1 MFKTRICEMLSIE
14 HPIIQAGMGGVAMG
28 ELTAAVSNAGAL
40 GVIGAAMLTA
50 DQLREQI
57 EKVKSLTDKPFG
69 VDLLLAEGAPGVE
82 EALQVM
88 YDEKVPVFV
97 SGLGNPGPLAA
108 EMHRRGMKIVALVGN
123 VRNARRCAEADV
135 DIIVAQGHEAGG
147 HTGRVATLAL
157 VPQVVDAVSPIPVLA
172 AGGIADGRGLVA
184 SLALGA
190 EGVLVGT
197 RFIATDEAS
206 SHINYK
212 QRLVTMS
219 DDDTVVSRAYT
230 GKTCRVI
237 RNLYTEEWRDREGEA
252 KPFPLQVT
260 VAGEHIIGAMLH
272 GEMERGFAP
281 AGQISGAIRDITP
294 AGEVVRAIIREAEE
308 VLRSLA
314 TQHLGAGVPGGQRGA
329 AGGQ

>member
-1 MFKTRICEMLSIE
+1 MFKTRICDMLGIE
-14 HPIIQAGMGGVAMG
+14 HPIIQAGMGGVALG
-28 ELTAAVSNAGAL
+28 DLAAAVSEAGAL
-40 GVIGAAMLTA
+40 GVIGAAMLNA

-57 EKVKSLTDKPFG
+57 HKVKSLTDKPFG

-82 EALQVM
+82 EALHVM
-88 YDEKVPVFV
+88 YDEEVPVFV

-108 EMHRRGMKIVALVGN
+108 EMHGRGMKIVALVGN
-123 VRNARRCAEADV
+123 VRNARRCAEAGV

-184 SLALGA
+184 ALALGA

-197 RFIATDEAS
+197 RFIATPEAS

-212 QRLVTMS
+212 ERLVAMS
-219 DDDTVVSRAYT
+219 DEDTVVSRSYT

-237 RNLYTEEWRDREGEA
+237 RNLYTEEWRDRESEA
-252 KPFPLQVT
+252 KPFPLQVG
-260 VAGEHIIGAMLH
+260 VAGEHIVGAMLH

-281 AGQISGAIRDITP
+281 AGQISGAIHAVTP
-294 AGEVVRAIIREAEE
+294 AGEVVRAIIREAED

-314 TQHLGAGVPGGQRGA
+314 TQHLGAGVPGGQ
-329 AGGQ
+329 